1 MPTFTHGKD
10 AKVFANG
17 YDLSGYLSSVSVS
30 GEADTAETSTLGSTA
45 KTYIAGLKDAT
56 LSAEGFF
63 SAEVGGSD
71 VRLASQLGTE
81 VVFTVVLSA
90 DAVGAMGYG
99 MKAIETTYEAG
110 AEIGGA
116 VAVSMEGQSTVGQEP
131 IRVLHALGAE
141 TATGTGT
148 SVDNGAS
155 STNGYAAYLHVTSAS
170 GSTPSLT
177 VKVQHSADNSSWA
190 DLATFTAVTA
200 ANAYERV
207 TGSGTVNRYI
217 RAQFT
222 ISGSTPS
229 FTFHLSAARL

>member
-17 YDLSGYLSSVSVS
+17 YDLSAYLSSITVS
-30 GEADTAETSTLGSTA
+30 GESDTAETSTLGSSA
-45 KTYIAGLKDAT
+45 KTYISGMKDAT
-56 LSAEGFF
+56 LSAEGYF
-63 SAEVGGSD
+63 SVDTGGSD

-99 MKAIETTYEAG
+99 MSAIETSYEAG

-116 VAVSMEGQSTVGQEP
+116 VSVSIEGQSVVGQEP
-131 IRVLHALGAE
+131 IRVLHALAAE
-141 TATGTGT
+141 TATGTGA

-155 STNGYAAYLHVTSAS
+155 SANGYAAYLHVTAAS
-170 GSTPSLT
+170 GTTPNL
-177 VKVQHSADNSSWA
+177 VAKVQHSADNSTWA

-200 ANAYERV
+200 ANAYQRASG
-207 TGSGTVNRYI
+207 TGTVNRYL

-222 ISGSTPS
+222 ITGSTPS